1 MPRHYSFITLLGLLV
16 GLAPLAIDMYLPSL
30 PAIAQDLATSPSAV
44 QMTVSVYLFFYAV
57 PQLFFGPLSD
67 ALGRRPI
74 ILFGLALYIIG
85 SLLCALAPNVEIL
98 LAARAL
104 QATGSAAVSVTIPAL
119 VRDRYSGPDFTAT
132 MGFIM
137 MIMSLAPMFAPL
149 MGGVVYTFG
158 GWRGIFIV
166 MVAVA
171 LLATLLFHVFI
182 AETLPQRRPFDLGR
196 SLAQYR
202 QLLSDRQCLFLSL
215 SASLTF
221 AGLMTFITAS
231 PFVYINHYGVS
242 PQLYGVLFGI
252 NIVGTLGLTWLSNR
266 LVYHVSSHSL
276 LKASV
281 GLVVCAS
288 IILLFLSFAQQPPL
302 YVIVLA
308 CALFIANLG
317 VLTSNVMGILMA
329 RFSRIS
335 GATSAVVGSLRFG
348 VAAIAGAVVSIWHT
362 ADSTAL
368 TTVMAACGFLV
379 AICFLVAGPGPDSE
393 GVAANS
399 Q

>member
-1 MPRHYSFITLLGLLV
+1 MPRHHSFIILLGLLV

-30 PAIAQDLATSPSAV
+30 PSIARDLATSPSAV

-74 ILFGLALYIIG
+74 ILFGLLVYIG
-85 SLLCALAPNVEIL
+85 GALLCAMAPNVEVL

-104 QATGSAAVSVTIPAL
+104 QATGSAAVSVTVPAL
-119 VRDRYSGPDFTAT
+119 VRDRFSGPDFTAT

-137 MIMSLAPMFAPL
+137 MVMSLAPMFAPL

-158 GWRGIFIV
+158 GWRGIFAV

-171 LLATLLFHVFI
+171 LLATLLFQFLI
-182 AETLPQRRPFDLGR
+182 AETLPQRQPFKLR
-196 SLAQYR
+196 ESLANYR
-202 QLLSDRQCLFLSL
+202 RLLSDRQCLFLSL

-231 PFVYINHYGVS
+231 PFVYIDHYGVS
-242 PQLYGVLFGI
+242 PQLYGLLFGI
-252 NIVGTLGLTWLSNR
+252 NIVGTLGFTWISNH
-266 LVYHVSSHSL
+266 LVYRVSSHSL

-281 GLVVCAS
+281 SLVVCAS
-288 IILLFLSFAQQPPL
+288 IILLFLSLADEPPL
-302 YVIVLA
+302 YAIVLA

-335 GATSAVVGSLRFG
+335 GATSAVVGTLRFG
-348 VAAIAGAVVSIWHT
+348 VAAVAGAVVSLWHT
-362 ADSTAL
+362 PDSTGL
-368 TTVMAACGFLV
+368 TTVMAVCGFLV
-379 AICFLVAGPGPDSE
+379 AITFLLAGPAQEDQL
-393 GVAANS
+393 AADAR
-399 Q
+399 